1 MAPEGGQ
8 LLTWLTLWSR
18 QGGLAQPSGNGG
30 PPVGEILEPPLF
42 VNYPLKPAKSTGQAS
57 SKMVAVA
64 SNYFNCSGHRE
75 CVWE

>member
-8 LLTWLTLWSR
+8 LLTWLTLLGAVGEAWPNCR
-18 QGGLAQPSGNGG
+18 NGG